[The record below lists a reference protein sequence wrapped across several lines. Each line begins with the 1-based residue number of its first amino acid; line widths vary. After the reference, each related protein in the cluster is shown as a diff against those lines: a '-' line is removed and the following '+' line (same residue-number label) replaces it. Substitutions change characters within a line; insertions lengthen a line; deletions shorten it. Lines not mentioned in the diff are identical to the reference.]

1 MLGRLDLLWILH
13 SKEESLNYPIEK
25 RRTHSR
31 PIPQAIILK
40 RAVNIW
46 CLCLPKR
53 KKISNFNHG

>member
-13 SKEESLNYPIEK
+13 SREERLNYPIEK
-25 RRTHSR
+25 RRTHNR

-53 KKISNFNHG
+53 KKFSNFNHG